1 MFSPPLNALL
11 LFTLT
16 TPGVGLL
23 AYRLGRKRLV
33 ELYTSLGFIVA
44 LLFLQII
51 HGEVS
56 ANGPI
61 VITSGFTPSFPV
73 GVCLAIDALSVFMA
87 TVYTVIGLIATI
99 YSIRYMG
106 GDTGLPGYYTLLLGI
121 TTAMIGVVFAGDL
134 FTLFIFWE
142 VMCLCSYALVA
153 FRKESWEPVEAGY
166 KYLIMSGAGSLTVL
180 FAISILYGMT
190 GTLNIALLSK
200 ALAGSGG
207 PWMYLTLT
215 MIITGFGLQA
225 GMAPLHTW
233 LPDAHSA
240 APAPVSAVL
249 SGAMVMTGVYGLFRI
264 LPLIFIP
271 LQGAWRMTLAIFAVA
286 TMFTG
291 NLMAL
296 LQDDVKRLL
305 AFSTVANIGYILL
318 GLSTRSLLG
327 LTGGLFH
334 ILNHAIVKALLFLCA
349 GSFTYQARTRSL
361 KELEGIG
368 RRMPVTGA
376 LFILATVAIAGI
388 PPLNLFWSEWTILMA
403 GVEEN
408 MMMFSI
414 LMVVN
419 LVLSAAYCI
428 RLIQTILL
436 KGETQTSM
444 EATEAPVPMLLPTLA
459 LGTLCIVI
467 GLYPGPFRTAAEEA
481 ARAALDIQ
489 AYFGIVLG

>member
-1 MFSPPLNALL
+1 MFSPPLDALI

-23 AYRLGRKRLV
+23 AYRLRKKRLV
-33 ELYTSLGFIVA
+33 ELYASLGFIVA

-56 ANGPI
+56 ANGTI
-61 VITSGFTPSFPV
+61 VITSGFTPSFPL

-87 TVYTVIGLIATI
+87 TVYTVIGLIAAI
-99 YSIRYMG
+99 YSIQYMK

-121 TTAMIGVVFAGDL
+121 TTGMVGVVVAGDL

-142 VMCLCSYALVA
+142 IMCLCSYALVA

-166 KYLIMSGAGSLTVL
+166 KYLIISGAGSLTVL

-200 ALAGSGG
+200 ALAGSSG

-225 GMAPLHTW
+225 GMAPFHTW

-249 SGAMVMTGVYGLFRI
+249 SGAMVMTGVYGFFRI
-264 LPLIFIP
+264 LPLIFAP
-271 LQGAWRMTLAIFAVA
+271 LQVAWWMTLALFAVA

-305 AFSTVANIGYILL
+305 AFSTIANVGYILM
-318 GLSTRSLLG
+318 GLATGSLLG
-327 LTGGLFH
+327 LTASLFQ

-349 GSFTYQARTRSL
+349 GSFAQQAKTRSL
-361 KELEGIG
+361 KELAGI
-368 RRMPVTGA
+368 RRKMPVTST
-376 LFILATVAIAGI
+376 LFIVGVVALAGI
-388 PPLNLFWSEWTILMA
+388 PPLNLFWSEWLILLA
-403 GVEEN
+403 GVESG
-408 MMMFSI
+408 MMWVSALMLVNLMFSA
-414 LMVVN
+414 V
-419 LVLSAAYCI
+419 YCL

-436 KGETQTSM
+436 KDETQTSM
-444 EATEAPVPMLLPTLA
+444 EATEAPVPMLLPIVV

-467 GLYPGPFRTAAEEA
+467 GLYPGPFRTAAQEA

-489 AYFGIVLG
+489 AYVGIVLG